1 VATVLVTGASGR
13 LGTKTVRVL
22 EEAGHDPRPF
32 ARRAGSDLVSGEG
45 LAEALDGVTRVLHA
59 ASDSHTRDGADDL
72 DATRNLLAAAAA
84 GVEHVL
90 YVSIVGVDR
99 IPYRYYRNKLA
110 CEQLV
115 AASGIPFTIL
125 RATQFHELGEGVLRE
140 KERRWLSLIYPFDFK
155 VQLVAA
161 QEVAMR
167 AVQLLAGPPQQAVV
181 EFGGPEVLTVREAVD
196 TWRDLRGPL
205 RVLPLPY
212 PGKVARAFREGL
224 ATTDR
229 AEGRQTWREYV
240 SPLD

>member
-1 VATVLVTGASGR
+1 MATVLVTGASGR
-13 LGTKTVRVL
+13 LGTKAVRTL
-22 EEAGHDPRPF
+22 EEAGHEPRPF
-32 ARRAGSDLVSGEG
+32 SRGPGGDLVSGVG
-45 LAEALDGVTRVLHA
+45 LAEALDGVSRVLHA
-59 ASDSHTRDGADDL
+59 ASDSDTRDGATDV
-72 DATRNLLAAAAA
+72 DATRNLLAAAT
-84 GVEHVL
+84 GVEHLL

-125 RATQFHELGEGVLRE
+125 RATQFHELGEGVLRG
-140 KERRWLSLIYPFDFK
+140 KGRRWLSLIYPFDFR

-161 QEVAMR
+161 QEVAER
-167 AVQLLAGPPQQAVV
+167 AAQLLAGAPQQGVV

-196 TWRDLRGPL
+196 TWRELRGPL

-224 ATTDR
+224 ATTER

-240 SPLD
+240 ARLD

>member
-1 VATVLVTGASGR
+1 VATVLVTGATGR
-13 LGTKTVRVL
+13 LGGKAVRVL
-22 EEAGHDPRPF
+22 EAAGHEPRPF
-32 ARRAGSDLVSGEG
+32 SRGAGGDLVSGAG
-45 LAEALDGVTRVLHA
+45 LAEALDGVSRVLHA
-59 ASDSHTRDGADDL
+59 ASDSDTRDGADDV
-72 DATRNLLAAAAA
+72 DATKNLLAAAA
-84 GVEHVL
+84 GVEHLL

-125 RATQFHELGEGVLRE
+125 RATQFHELGEGVLRQ

-161 QEVAMR
+161 QEVAER
-167 AVQLLAGPPQQAVV
+167 AAQLLAGASQQGVV
-181 EFGGPEVLTVREAVD
+181 EFGGPEILTVREAVD

-224 ATTDR
+224 DTTDR

-240 SPLD
+240 SLLG

>member
-1 VATVLVTGASGR
+1 MATVLVTGATGR
-13 LGTKTVRVL
+13 LGTKAVRVL
-22 EEAGHDPRPF
+22 EEAGHEPRSF
-32 ARRAGSDLVSGEG
+32 SRRGGGDLLTGEG
-45 LAEALDGVTRVLHA
+45 LAAALDGVSRVLHA
-59 ASDSHTRDGADDL
+59 ASDSDTRDGADDV
-72 DATRNLLAAAAA
+72 DATRNLLAAAA
-84 GVEHVL
+84 GVEHFL

-140 KERRWLSLIYPFDFK
+140 KERRRLSLIYPFDFK

-161 QEVAMR
+161 QEVAER
-167 AVQLLAGPPQQAVV
+167 ASQLLAGPPQQGVV
-181 EFGGPEVLTVREAVD
+181 EFGGPEILTVREAVD

-212 PGKVARAFREGL
+212 PGKVARAFRDGL

-240 SPLD
+240 SGLD